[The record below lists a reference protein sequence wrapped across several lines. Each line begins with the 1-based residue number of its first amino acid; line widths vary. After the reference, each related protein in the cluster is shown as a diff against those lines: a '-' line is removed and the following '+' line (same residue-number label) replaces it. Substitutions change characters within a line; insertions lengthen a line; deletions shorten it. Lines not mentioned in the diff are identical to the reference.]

1 MTPDEGLNHEWIQ
14 EALRKH
20 RIGTG
25 TGQRGTSPTR
35 QSMESSGAPTSKC
48 VVSKN
53 FRNREPAGYEEEEFV
68 VAATHRLTL
77 S

>member
-25 TGQRGTSPTR
+25 TGQRGGGSPTR
-35 QSMESSGAPTSKC
+35 QSMESSGAPTSKNC
-48 VVSKN
+48 
-53 FRNREPAGYEEEEFV
+53 
-68 VAATHRLTL
+68 
-77 S
+77 